1 MDMDYNKIVRIVQK
15 RLENAH
21 NPSKGKIR
29 KDFFEAEY
37 KFFKDHIKNQ
47 TVLIAGSGLGHD
59 SIEIA
64 KNNKKVMGVE
74 LIDQFVKIAK
84 SKIKK
89 LGIRNI
95 EFKQDDFRK
104 LDYPND
110 HFDSVVLNMGT
121 ISDFKDKKG
130 ILKEF
135 LSVGKKVYF
144 DFYPPTKKG
153 LMKRKKM
160 YEEEKWKN
168 VRIKGEAVVSEDG
181 LYSESISKKE
191 IENIVRDFGA
201 KVSFYDFCDFS
212 IMAEVKKS

>member
-1 MDMDYNKIVRIVQK
+1 MDMDYKKIVRIVKK

-21 NPSKGKIR
+21 DIR
-29 KDFFEAEY
+29 KSPIRANFFEAEY
-37 KFFKDHIKNQ
+37 SFFREHINNQ
-47 TVLIAGSGLGHD
+47 TVLVAGSGLGHD

-64 KNNKKVMGVE
+64 KNNKKVIGVE

-84 SKIKK
+84 NKIKK
-89 LGIRNI
+89 LGISNI

-121 ISDFKDKKG
+121 ISDFKDKEN
-130 ILKEF
+130 ILREF
-135 LSVGKKVYF
+135 LRVGKKVYF

-168 VRIKGEAVVSEDG
+168 VRIKGEAVVSDDG

-191 IENIVRDFGA
+191 IENIVKDLGT
-201 KVSFYDFCDFS
+201 KVSFYDFYDFS
-212 IMAEVKKS
+212 TMAEVTKS